1 MFDPNDGV
9 RCKFL
14 DVFGDDVPVSGFY
27 KPSATEVA
35 VAIGGV
41 KVAGWGTGSG
51 ASAPSPRCIAT
62 GGAAPMAAADGTDA
76 TPVVTETYIVEV
88 MVPMP
93 MLITGVALFN
103 GSVAAGNIR
112 LALYNKAGT
121 SRLALSA
128 STLMVGTDDYQRIPF
143 AAAYQAAPGT
153 YYVAVQYDDIT
164 ARYNT
169 HTIGNFGASKATG
182 TVYGTLPTT
191 ITPPTTFT
199 TALGPMGGL
208 Y

>member
-14 DVFGDDVPVSGFY
+14 EVFGSNPPTNGFY
-27 KPSATEVA
+27 RPSATEIA
-35 VAIGGV
+35 LAIGGV

-51 ASAPSPRCIAT
+51 ATAPSPRTIAT
-62 GGAAPMAAADGTDA
+62 GGAMPMAAADGTDA
-76 TPVVTETYIVEV
+76 TPVITETYFVEV
-88 MVPMP
+88 LVPVPM
-93 MLITGVALFN
+93 LLTGVALFN

-128 STLMVGTDDYQRIPF
+128 STLMVGTDDFQRIPF
-143 AAAYQAAPGT
+143 AATYQAAPGT
-153 YYVAVQYDDIT
+153 YYVGVQYSDAS

-191 ITPPTTFT
+191 MTPPTTFT